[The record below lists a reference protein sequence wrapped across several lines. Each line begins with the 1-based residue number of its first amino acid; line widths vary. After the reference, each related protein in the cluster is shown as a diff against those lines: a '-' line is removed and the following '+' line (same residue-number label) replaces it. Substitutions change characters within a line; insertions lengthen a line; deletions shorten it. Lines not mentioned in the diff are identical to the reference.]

1 MVCNMNHICYSHVL
15 MVSVADVV
23 ARSRALRMYRF
34 TGSTSSGE
42 SGLPPFCRFFKG
54 ARKKLD
60 VMARKEIV
68 TTHIIVPP
76 QHSRFP
82 NACST

>member
-23 ARSRALRMYRF
+23 ARSRALLMYRF

-42 SGLPPFCRFFKG
+42 SGLPPFCKRIEHELEVMTKKG
-54 ARKKLD
+54 
-60 VMARKEIV
+60 IV
-68 TTHIIVPP
+68 
-76 QHSRFP
+76 
-82 NACST
+82 